1 MFTVNYLLTTY
12 DEKKKMQAK
21 KTTVDIFLKKVT
33 SPQPEP
39 EAGSAGGAPEEDVVV
54 IGDRRH
60 MSLLLKAFHRD
71 KMWKQK

>member
-54 IGDRRH
+54 IGDR
-60 MSLLLKAFHRD
+60 
-71 KMWKQK
+71 